1 MAPTPAFNHPQHSK
15 PRPGTS
21 ASPQASVLT
30 DLPTPYDARARSIF
44 WLQFASLA
52 FAGWVIW
59 RTAFFPFGAQYF
71 LPEAL
76 ALALGFSLCAL
87 ALSGV
92 ITFLLLLS
100 IRRVE
105 RNEMLDVT
113 LRTSAAGMWFAPAV
127 ILLGGSSP
135 LATTAAL
142 ILVVCVTRVL
152 YGQWLKGA
160 PPPADGVDDPNAQER
175 VLSGELP
182 QGFLPRDFAPAFAAA
197 AALQAGFV
205 LSHLAQHSL
214 SGACYALGAAV
225 LTAYSISA
233 GAWTRDAHPVLPRS
247 ILAVAVTLALTVILT
262 IVGMQMYPGGGD
274 SEGGGGY
281 AATRV
286 VHSAPPPL
294 PSAPPERKYQP
305 PPIDPAR
312 MGPAVSVPGG
322 VPGVILWPE
331 TRPIPMLVAPLPR
344 NGVGRGEHP
353 KPFVIP
359 FAGSYWMF
367 RQGFLR
373 PPANSLV
380 DRGVPTTKSFK
391 TVDSWP
397 LEMEAHHRLDR
408 PIDLACCSAIR
419 LEILNADKFPKTVTV
434 ELALM
439 YHAGP
444 PFRLGRDP
452 LRSTPDLYHEPI
464 VPVPETLDYAV
475 TGSDFTFD
483 EFDVI
488 FHRVGPATDR
498 SVRVAIDRFVLI
510 PR

>member
-1 MAPTPAFNHPQHSK
+1 MPTPI
-15 PRPGTS
+15 
-21 ASPQASVLT
+21 
-30 DLPTPYDARARSIF
+30 DARARTIF
-44 WLQFASLA
+44 WLQFAALV
-52 FAGWVIW
+52 FVGWVIW
-59 RTAFFPFGAQYF
+59 RTAYFPFGAQYF
-71 LPEAL
+71 LPEAI
-76 ALALGFSLCAL
+76 ALALWCSVCAL
-87 ALSGV
+87 VLSAV
-92 ITFLLLLS
+92 VAFVLLLS
-100 IRRVE
+100 VRRME
-105 RNEMLDVT
+105 RNELLDVT

-127 ILLGGSSP
+127 ILLGGASP
-135 LATTAAL
+135 LATAAAL
-142 ILVVCVTRVL
+142 ILVVSVTRVL
-152 YGQWLKGA
+152 YDQWLRGVPA
-160 PPPADGVDDPNAQER
+160 PAETAPAAER

-182 QGFLPRDFAPAFAAA
+182 SGFLPRDFAPAFAAA

-225 LTAYSISA
+225 LTAYSIAA
-233 GAWTRDAHPVLPRS
+233 GAWTRGSQPVLPRS
-247 ILAVAVTLALTVILT
+247 VMAVAVTLALTVILT
-262 IVGMQMYPGGGD
+262 IIGMQMYPGGG
-274 SEGGGGY
+274 GGESGAGGEY

-286 VHSAPPPL
+286 AHSAPPP
-294 PSAPPERKYQP
+294 PAPPPAAPRYEP

-331 TRPIPMLVAPLPR
+331 TRPIPMIVMPMPR
-344 NGVGRGEHP
+344 NGLGHGENA

-367 RQGFLR
+367 RDGFLR

-380 DRGVPTTKSFK
+380 ERGTPTTKFFK

-408 PIDLACCSAIR
+408 PIDLACCSFIR
-419 LEILNADKFPKTVTV
+419 VDIQNADKQPQSVSM
-434 ELALM
+434 ELAVM

-444 PFRLGRDP
+444 PIRLGRLP
-452 LRSTPDLYHEPI
+452 LRSTPDLYHDP
-464 VPVPETLDYAV
+464 VAPVPESLNFAV
-475 TGSDFTFD
+475 TRGDVRFD

-488 FHRVGPATDR
+488 FHRIGRSTDR
-498 SVRVAIDRFVLI
+498 SVRVAIERFVLV